1 MRFSSLGSGS
11 RGNALIVE
19 SSQARILIDCGVAF
33 RPLRDGLARLDIS
46 LDSID
51 AVFITH
57 EHSDHIKGLKSLAR
71 QYAMPL
77 YMTHGTAI
85 KSGLDHLPQMN
96 ILSHFSPVAVG
107 DLLIQPVT
115 VPHDA
120 REPCQFV
127 ISTQPAS
134 DQAAKKLGILTD
146 LGSYTPH
153 IIESY
158 QDCDAIILECNYDES
173 MLKNGPYPMSLKQ
186 RVKGDWG
193 HLSNTQAAELLS
205 KLQHQNIQWL
215 VLAHISQKNNQAA
228 LACEAIKA
236 IFPHHERMRV
246 ADQES
251 GFDWLEIA

>member
-19 SSQARILIDCGVAF
+19 SNETRVLIDCGVT
-33 RPLRDGLARLDIS
+33 LRSLNTGLERLDLS
-46 LDSID
+46 LDAID

-57 EHSDHIKGLKSLAR
+57 EHGDHIKGLKSLAR
-71 QYAMPL
+71 QSSMPL

-96 ILSHFSPVAVG
+96 IIDQLTPVAIG
-107 DLLIQPVT
+107 DLFVQPVT

-127 ISTQPAS
+127 ISTQPAP
-134 DQAAKKLGILTD
+134 DRGAKKLGVLTD
-146 LGSYTPH
+146 LGSCTPH
-153 IIESY
+153 IIQSY
-158 QDCDAIILECNYDES
+158 QNCDAMILECNYDER
-173 MLKNGPYPMSLKQ
+173 MLQNGPYPMSLKQ

-193 HLSNTQAAELLS
+193 HLSNGQAADLLS

-215 VLAHISQKNNQAA
+215 VVAHISQKNNEAS
-228 LACEAIKA
+228 LACEAIRE
-236 IFPHHERMRV
+236 IFPHDDRMRV
-246 ADQES
+246 ADQDS

>member
-19 SSQARILIDCGVAF
+19 SSKARILIDCGVA
-33 RPLRDGLARLDIS
+33 LRSLIEGLTRLD
-46 LDSID
+46 LLPESID
-51 AVFITH
+51 AVFVTH
-57 EHSDHIKGLKSLAR
+57 EHSDHIKGLKSLAE
-71 QYAMPL
+71 QYSMPI

-85 KSGLDHLPQMN
+85 NSGLDYLPQMN
-96 ILSHFSPVAVG
+96 MLSQFAPVVVG

-127 ISTQPAS
+127 ISTEPAS
-134 DQAAKKLGILTD
+134 DQPAKKLGILTD

-153 IIESY
+153 IIKSY
-158 QDCDAIILECNYDES
+158 RDCDAIILECNYDES
-173 MLKNGPYPMSLKQ
+173 MLQNGPYPMNLKQ
-186 RVKGDWG
+186 RVKGNWG
-193 HLSNTQAAELLS
+193 HLSNAQAADLLS

-215 VLAHISQKNNQAA
+215 VVAHVSQKNNQAA
-228 LACEAIKA
+228 LAYEAIKG
-236 IFPHHERMRV
+236 IFPHHERIRV

>member
-19 SSQARILIDCGVAF
+19 SNGTRILIDCGVT
-33 RPLRDGLARLDIS
+33 LRTLHAGLARLDLS
-46 LDSID
+46 PESID

-57 EHSDHIKGLKSLAR
+57 EHGDHIKGLKSLAR
-71 QYAMPL
+71 QFSMPL

-96 ILSHFSPVAVG
+96 ILNQFTPVAIG
-107 DLLIQPVT
+107 NLLVQPVT

-127 ISTQPAS
+127 ISA
-134 DQAAKKLGILTD
+134 QAATGQSIKKLGVLTD

-158 QDCDAIILECNYDES
+158 QNCDAMILECNYDEA
-173 MLKNGPYPMSLKQ
+173 MLENGPYPMSLKQ
-186 RVKGDWG
+186 RVKGNWG
-193 HLSNTQAAELLS
+193 HLSNGQAASLLS

-215 VLAHISQKNNQAA
+215 VVAHISQKNNAA
-228 LACEAIKA
+228 KIACETIKA
-236 IFPHHERMRV
+236 VFPHQERMRV
-246 ADQES
+246 ADQDN

>member
-19 SSQARILIDCGVAF
+19 SNQTRILIDCGVT
-33 RPLRDGLARLDIS
+33 LRALSEGLARLDLS
-46 LDSID
+46 TESID

-57 EHSDHIKGLKSLAR
+57 EHGDHIKGLKSLAR
-71 QYAMPL
+71 QYSMPL

-96 ILSHFSPVAVG
+96 ILNHFTPVVVG
-107 DLLIQPVT
+107 DLLVQPVT

-127 ISTQPAS
+127 ISNQPAS
-134 DQAAKKLGILTD
+134 GQQAKKLGVLTD

-158 QDCDAIILECNYDES
+158 QDCDAMILECNYDES
-173 MLKNGPYPMSLKQ
+173 MLQNGPYPISLKQ
-186 RVKGDWG
+186 RVKGNWG
-193 HLSNTQAAELLS
+193 HLSNGQAADLLS

-215 VLAHISQKNNQAA
+215 VVAHISQKNNQAA

-236 IFPHHERMRV
+236 IFPHHDRMRV
-246 ADQES
+246 ADQDN
-251 GFDWLEIA
+251 GFDWLEIS